1 MTTPNHANTSAIENL
16 DGRNGLGAGRRARVA
31 IVLADNRPIALIFPA
46 SRRLVLDR
54 LRKLLGADDVRL
66 AEPDEVEQIH
76 GRGRMGPIPSLPDLR
91 GVSSLVDATLMSART
106 LLVRYLCHEA
116 VVPMNLEDWLSSA
129 DSGWGFFTE
138 PDAGSCDFEPR
149 RSGCPT

>member
-66 AEPDEVEQIH
+66 AEPDEVEKLE
-76 GRGRMGPIPSLPDLR
+76 RKFW
-91 GVSSLVDATLMSART
+91 ALMRIMARKGLIT
-106 LLVRYLCHEA
+106 KDEFREELDEG
-116 VVPMNLEDWLSSA
+116 D
-129 DSGWGFFTE
+129 D
-138 PDAGSCDFEPR
+138 
-149 RSGCPT
+149 